1 MKNAKIERIPET
13 KFRDSLFF
21 VVFRVFFVVCKDLK
35 SKQELQPKAFYH
47 HGGKIV
53 DVVLIYLSRGLHTH
67 LILQN
72 NKTLNYRISIIE
84 FV

>member
-47 HGGKIV
+47 HGGEIV
-53 DVVLIYLSRGLHTH
+53 DVVLIYLSRGLV
-67 LILQN
+67 LQK
-72 NKTLNYRISIIE
+72 NKTVNYRISIIE